1 MRSVSLVPFECGNE
15 AVNRSGM
22 ADTAPPFEGSR
33 RRAAVSLPLIALAI
47 GLALVAYLVP
57 DARPPALGALALAA
71 LVGLIQRGARASRQ
85 RNAVKTDASSPL
97 WPNASVKSVVDAMRE
112 PAFVLDRNLALRFSN
127 AVGIQTF
134 GNMALGDPIA
144 MRFRAPELIAAMA
157 ESIESGE
164 AQMTEYAERAP
175 SERAWAVDILPMPMP
190 GEARPVFFLALF
202 RDRTQMRRLE
212 RIRTDFVAN
221 ASHEL
226 RTPLASLSGFI
237 ETLKGPARD
246 DPKARAQFL
255 DIMQDQARRMS
266 RLIDDLLSLSRIEMR
281 RRLEANEL
289 TDLVSVMR
297 VVAQQAAP
305 TAAEKN
311 LALELTGLEEG
322 EALVNG
328 DHDELVQVFGNLAE
342 NALKYGDAGGRI
354 QIGLTRTDETVE
366 AFVRD
371 FGQGIPPEHVPRL
384 TERFYRVED
393 GSGRVRGT
401 GLGLSIVRNVLIRH
415 NTRLSI
421 SSIPGQGSTFSVR
434 FRLRVPGAF
443 EKSQY
448 KS

>member
-1 MRSVSLVPFECGNE
+1 MAEPTPPFDDAARRAPFALSRLVP
-15 AVNRSGM
+15 
-22 ADTAPPFEGSR
+22 
-33 RRAAVSLPLIALAI
+33 LA
-47 GLALVAYLVP
+47 GLALIAYVAP
-57 DARPPALGALALAA
+57 DQRLLALGTLALAA
-71 LVGLIQRGARASRQ
+71 FVALVQRGARVSLR
-85 RNAVKTDASSPL
+85 RKAVKTDTASPL

-157 ESIESGE
+157 ESIETGE

-246 DPKARAQFL
+246 DAKARAQFL
-255 DIMQDQARRMS
+255 DIMQEQARRMS

-281 RRLEANEL
+281 RRLEAHEL
-289 TDLVSVMR
+289 TDLASVLR
-297 VVAQQAAP
+297 VVAQQAEP
-305 TAAEKN
+305 TAAEKG
-311 LALELTGLEEG
+311 LALQLTGLEEG

-342 NALKYGDAGGRI
+342 NAMKYGDGGGRI

-371 FGQGIPPEHVPRL
+371 FGQGIAPEHVPRL

-393 GSGRVRGT
+393 GSARVRGT

-421 SSIPGQGSTFSVR
+421 ASIPGEGSTFSVR
-434 FRLRVPGAF
+434 FRRRVLAGPGKIKAI
-443 EKSQY
+443 S
-448 KS
+448 

>member
-1 MRSVSLVPFECGNE
+1 
-15 AVNRSGM
+15 M
-22 ADTAPPFEGSR
+22 AEHAPHSDDAR
-33 RRAAVSLPLIALAI
+33 RRALPSLATLVCVAGLLLIAYAE
-47 GLALVAYLVP
+47 P
-57 DARPPALGALALAA
+57 QARVLALATLA
-71 LVGLIQRGARASRQ
+71 VAACVWLVQRGARASR
-85 RNAVKTDASSPL
+85 RRKAGKTVLPSPL

-127 AVGIQTF
+127 TVGIQTF

-175 SERAWAVDILPMPMP
+175 SERAWAVDILPMPLP
-190 GEARPVFFLALF
+190 GEPQPLFFLALF

-246 DPKARAQFL
+246 DAKARAQFL
-255 DIMQDQARRMS
+255 DIMQEQARRMS

-281 RRLEANEL
+281 RRLEPNEL
-289 TDLVSVMR
+289 TDLASVLR

-305 TAAEKN
+305 TAAEKG
-311 LALELTGLEEG
+311 LALDLVGLDE

-342 NALKYGDAGGRI
+342 NAMKYGDGGGRI
-354 QIGLTRTDETVE
+354 EIGLLRTEETVD

-371 FGQGIPPEHVPRL
+371 FGQGIAPEHVPRL

-421 SSIPGQGSTFSVR
+421 ASIPGQGSTFSVR
-434 FRLRVPGAF
+434 FRRRISGDFGKAVMKQKDRV
-443 EKSQY
+443 S
-448 KS
+448 